1 MRTLNIHATR
11 GGAAQTIT
19 TSATTLGEITS
30 DLRGL
35 GIDVNN
41 VQVINQATRS
51 VLASSASSLPEG
63 DGTLFIIP
71 KKTKSG
77 QYVNVSALYDQL
89 ASAVAEKGELQQEIS
104 NVDLNIVNIQKQ
116 IQEADSYGASTA
128 QPMQASPHP
137 SWGGYSAPQ
146 PPTTPMQSEFD
157 ALMAQGGY

>member
-1 MRTLNIHATR
+1 MRNLSIHATR

-63 DGTLFIIP
+63 NGTLFIIP

-77 QYVNVSALYDQL
+77 HHVNISALYDRL

-116 IQEADSYGASTA
+116 IQEADSYVASTA
-128 QPMQASPHP
+128 QPMQASPQ

-146 PPTTPMQSEFD
+146 PVNPMQSEYD